1 MNGNR
6 IGIVL
11 LLGLAAACGGTSPV
25 SPPPAPP
32 PPPPPP
38 APASLRIVGGAGAT
52 DTIGVTLANPVV
64 VEVKK
69 EGGALATSELVR
81 FRVQDLV
88 LPATYYPLCVSTTSP
103 SPGCGNTEDT
113 VRTDGNGQARA
124 YVRFQYIAARAVLR
138 VEVAALSLADSASF
152 LIAPGAAARIRAS
165 PKDTAVL
172 VGGTNTL
179 VTAAYDRGGNI
190 RSDPVDYAVVSG
202 PVTVSNS
209 GLVTGTAIGRGLV
222 RARAAGLDT
231 VVATSVVPTA
241 TIAVQAWPVGVAQQT
256 ALVSM
261 RTDGAQIQVLV
272 TGPGLPD
279 SPEAVN
285 WPLWSPTDGT
295 LAYSQGGQLK
305 VLQPGG
311 QPTVIGVGLN
321 DVATS
326 SPLGFGSPGASVY
339 FTRLLGGGF
348 SGWRIATDG
357 SGLVQVTEPGAS
369 APPFSGVETSPSPD
383 PAGANVVYD
392 SNVNDPIA
400 LILRTRS
407 LGSGL
412 VKSLGL
418 TGRSPRWSPD
428 GTRIAYLDNHF
439 RLAVAASDG
448 VNPTLLTEFVIAPG
462 FGWSPDSRWIVA
474 EAMTA
479 EQHLVLVDTQSGL
492 NLPMYLKP
500 PGALYATKPSWK
512 AIP

>member
-1 MNGNR
+1 MNWNR
-6 IGIVL
+6 IGVVL
-11 LLGLAAACGGTSPV
+11 LLALAAACGGTSPV
-25 SPPPAPP
+25 SPPPA

-88 LPATYYPLCVSTTSP
+88 IPANYYPLCVSTSSP

-138 VEVAALSLADSASF
+138 IEVAALSLADSASY

-179 VTAAYDRGGNI
+179 VAAAYDRGGNI
-190 RSDPVDYAVVSG
+190 RPDPVDYTVVSG
-202 PVTVSNS
+202 PVTVSSS

-241 TIAVQAWPVGVAQQT
+241 TIALQAWPVGVAQQT

-285 WPLWSPTDGT
+285 WPVWSPTDGA

-305 VLQPGG
+305 VLRPGG
-311 QPTVIGVGLN
+311 QPTVIGAGLN
-321 DVATS
+321 DVATF
-326 SPLGFGSPGASVY
+326 SPLGFGSPGSVY
-339 FTRLLGGGF
+339 FTRLFGGGS

-369 APPFSGVETSPSPD
+369 APPFSGQETNPSPD
-383 PAGANVVYD
+383 PTGANVVYD
-392 SNVNDPIA
+392 SNADDPIA

-407 LGSGL
+407 LASGV
-412 VKSLGL
+412 VKSLGV
-418 TGRSPRWSPD
+418 TGQSPRWSPD

-448 VNPTLLTEFVIAPG
+448 ANPTLLTESVIGPG

-474 EAMTA
+474 DAITA
-479 EQHLVLVDTQSGL
+479 DQHLVLVDTQSGL

-500 PGALYATKPSWK
+500 PGAIYAIKPSWK
-512 AIP
+512 ATP